1 MSTRIAALFRLAF
14 FALLLGLLGSAAAQ
28 TKPAKPIELK
38 FNSFVPN
45 THGSWRFM
53 FKPWIEELEKR
64 SGGRV
69 KVIPFFAGAL
79 AKQAEN
85 YDATVK
91 GLSDMS
97 YGTQRITVGRF
108 SLSELLYLPGLELPD
123 ANSATLAQWQIYKT
137 FPEVRKQYDDT
148 HPVVLLGLP
157 PRVIATSK
165 KPVRTL
171 EDLRGLKIWVAG
183 RLAAKMVSAL
193 GATPVTMASGEV
205 YMALEKGILDGAG
218 WSASSLVGNRIHEH
232 TKFVA
237 NIPLDVGTTYF
248 VMNKAAHDRLPADIK
263 KIVDDMGGE
272 WGAKFIGAQY
282 NKMEEEAWEVMR
294 KSGVEII
301 NPPAAEA
308 ARWYKAIEPVTEAEL
323 KALEA
328 KGLPARKVYAE
339 ILKFSRQ
346 YKK

>member
-1 MSTRIAALFRLAF
+1 MNTRTVTLLRIAFC
-14 FALLLGLLGSAAAQ
+14 ALLLGVVGSAAGQ
-28 TKPAKPIELK
+28 TSPAKPIELR

-64 SGGRV
+64 SRGRV
-69 KVIPFFAGAL
+69 KVIAFHSGAL

-108 SLSELLYLPGLELPD
+108 SLSELLYLPGLGLPD
-123 ANSATLAQWQIYKT
+123 ANSATLALWQIYQT
-137 FPEVRKQYDDT
+137 FPEVRKQYDDAY
-148 HPVVLLGLP
+148 VLVLLGLP

-171 EDLRGLKIWVAG
+171 EDLKGLKIWVAG
-183 RLAAKMVSAL
+183 RLAARMIAAL

-205 YMALEKGILDGAG
+205 YVALEKGILDGAG

-232 TKFVA
+232 TKYVA

-248 VMNKAAHDRLPADIK
+248 VMNKDVYNRLPADIK
-263 KIVDDMGGE
+263 KIVTDMGGE
-272 WGAKFIGAQY
+272 WGAKFIGERY

-301 NPPAAEA
+301 DPPAAEA
-308 ARWYKAIEPVTEAEL
+308 ARWHKAIEPVTETEL

-328 KGLPARKVYAE
+328 KGLPARKVHAE
-339 ILKFSRQ
+339 LLKFSRQ
-346 YKK
+346 YRK